1 MSYAKNTVEESY
13 SCLLC
18 ASLCWVREAQSWFC
32 IALLFA
38 TKVPFLE
45 PSRFFFNI
53 SLAIS
58 SKLHPYD
65 GFAGTSMLCVYFQPI
80 SLCCASACFHAFWKT
95 VFDLSVGCHIF
106 LHADTDNHKI
116 LWSSWKLTLH
126 ELKCSFEPGLPL
138 PGAQLLVRLSF
149 WHQQCLPV
157 CEPVGKPNLTYVQ
170 GRKCHF
176 LSD

>member
-1 MSYAKNTVEESY
+1 
-13 SCLLC
+13 
-18 ASLCWVREAQSWFC
+18 
-32 IALLFA
+32 
-38 TKVPFLE
+38 
-45 PSRFFFNI
+45 
-53 SLAIS
+53 
-58 SKLHPYD
+58 
-65 GFAGTSMLCVYFQPI
+65 MLCVYFQPI

-176 LSD
+176 LSDKKVWPLWGESETISPSLWKHPNDAGGISLSWCNIIMLILWKIEVLHVSEISAQSEAALKDDSLLLS